1 METPT
6 AAFIGLE
13 ALLVL
18 LTLVVVI
25 ITSLNE
31 LNQQC
36 VFANPT
42 EVRDCALGSEATPS
56 PEVPPDEPF
65 ASEVAMF
72 ASTAEETPRRLRLK
86 GAQRLNALAVLSVY
100 QTLVFVPVIA
110 AAAVVFWAIGRLAV
124 PPEVAAEWIYGDGQ
138 GRRGPELAAR
148 SFLAEPWTRVAI
160 PIDVLAAVPVG
171 DGAVESNAAGRVL

>member
-1 METPT
+1 MASVVQGLTRGLPLLLFFAGFLVFTAEIWEVAVETPT

-25 ITSLNE
+25 ITSLND

-72 ASTAEETPRRLRLK
+72 ASTAEETRRLQLK

-110 AAAVVFWAIGRLAV
+110 AAAVVFWAIG
-124 PPEVAAEWIYGDGQ
+124 
-138 GRRGPELAAR
+138 
-148 SFLAEPWTRVAI
+148 
-160 PIDVLAAVPVG
+160 
-171 DGAVESNAAGRVL
+171 